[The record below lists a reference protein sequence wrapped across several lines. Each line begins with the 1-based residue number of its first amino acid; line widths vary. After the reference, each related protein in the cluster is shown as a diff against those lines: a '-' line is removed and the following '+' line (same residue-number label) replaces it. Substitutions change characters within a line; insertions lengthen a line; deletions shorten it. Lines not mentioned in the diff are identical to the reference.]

1 MMNDAVFNL
10 TEQSANPG
18 FERALAAWRGC
29 AGFRATRERM
39 KRFAYGRQWDDLVK
53 HRGVTMTMGQRARR
67 NYCEPVTNNLLR
79 QIIKSVVGRFRS
91 AAAGD
96 CRRLSGGMKRIAEAN
111 LLDELDARTLEEFLI
126 SGCAVQRISRE
137 ERPEGPGPWAD
148 MVSPSRFFVNGFRDP
163 RGHDIEIIGMLH
175 DWPLAE
181 TLMRLGRG
189 DARRERMISRIYQE
203 AADGAGLALFEQLA
217 APDGD
222 FTTPSQ
228 PGRCRVIEVWTREYA
243 SATIVHDPET
253 GLCSAA
259 LGDLPADEGN
269 ARRGHDGRMPVAMR
283 RRRVALWR
291 GRWYSPGG
299 RLLAERTARR
309 HPFAVKLYPL
319 IDGEVHP
326 FIEDIVDRQIQV
338 NRTLTIVDR
347 IMAVSAKELL
357 LFPSEAVIGG
367 NDWKLA
373 DYAKAWG
380 RPGAVIPYKSASGAV
395 PTVVNTAGINAGLS
409 NLLGVELRMMEQV
422 SGVSSALQG
431 MKPDSGSTASLYA
444 AQADNSAQTL
454 RDIFDTFTSFRTQRN
469 SLLTPK
475 GI

>member
-1 MMNDAVFNL
+1 M
-10 TEQSANPG
+10 TEQTDNTG
-18 FERALAAWRGC
+18 FNRALATWRGC

-53 HRGVTMTMGQRARR
+53 HHGVTMTMGQRARR

-79 QIIKSVVGRFRS
+79 QIIKSVVGRFR
-91 AAAGD
+91 ATATADG
-96 CRRLSGGMKRIAEAN
+96 RRLSGGMRRIAEAN

-137 ERPEGPGPWAD
+137 ERPEGSGPWAD
-148 MVSPSRFFVNGFRDP
+148 MVSPARFFVNGFRDP
-163 RGHDIEIIGMLH
+163 RGHDIEVIGMLH
-175 DWPLAE
+175 DWTPAE
-181 TLMRLGRG
+181 TLLRLGG
-189 DARRERMISRIYQE
+189 GSPRRERMIAKIYE
-203 AADGAGLALFEQLA
+203 DAMADAGLALFEQLA

-243 SATIVHDPET
+243 SATIIHDPET
-253 GLCSAA
+253 GQCRATLDSGGAA
-259 LGDLPADEGN
+259 EPVAEEN
-269 ARRGHDGRMPVAMR
+269 ARRSSQGRMPVDTR

-367 NDWKLA
+367 DDWKLA

-380 RPGAVIPYKSASGAV
+380 RPGAVIPYKSAGGAV

-409 NLLGVELRMMEQV
+409 TLLGVELRMMEQV

-431 MKPDSGSTASLYA
+431 MKPDSGSIASLYN

-469 SLLTPK
+469 ALLAERN
-475 GI
+475 